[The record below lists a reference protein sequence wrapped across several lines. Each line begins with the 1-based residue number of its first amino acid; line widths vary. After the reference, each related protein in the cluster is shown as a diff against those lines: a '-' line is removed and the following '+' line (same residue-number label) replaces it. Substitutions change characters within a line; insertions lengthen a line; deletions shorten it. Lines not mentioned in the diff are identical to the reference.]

1 MRAFWR
7 GDKPLRSHAEWRGKL
22 GKNSKQGTSAPTLAA
37 VWGGPVELMGAL
49 RHQPEFEGLRLT
61 HVVVEA
67 QSSVD
72 EFSGPRN
79 HDLVARGELPSGES
93 VVICVE
99 AKAGESF
106 GATVKQQTSA
116 AARAKSIAKKDG
128 KTSNAP
134 ERLKGL
140 LERFVDYPTSEP
152 RVQNMRYQLLTALAG
167 TLSEAEERGA
177 QHAVLMVHEFLTD
190 ERPNAEIVREHDR
203 DLHNFVTTVFGLEP
217 PSAQQAPWCVDV
229 SGMPWSS
236 NRKLYLARAISDL
249 RTSTLES
256 VSRVER
262 DSERGRATAAKLKA
276 LGAKGIL
283 IRAAEQGYIT
293 QLACKMPECFCPEEL
308 GGACHFDPVNDELSD
323 WMPTLEHFP
332 ISKREGGKKGVENAI
347 LAHRVCNRI
356 DYSITDGRSYASD
369 VKRIR
374 KAREDA
380 IRRNKEGPDASTR
393 S

>member
-1 MRAFWR
+1 MRPFWR
-7 GDKPLRSHAEWRGKL
+7 GDEPLHSHAEWRGKL

-49 RHQPEFEGLRLT
+49 RHQPELHGLRLT
-61 HVVVEA
+61 RLVVEA

-79 HDLVARGELPSGES
+79 HDLVARGELPG
-93 VVICVE
+93 
-99 AKAGESF
+99 GESF
-106 GATVKQQTSA
+106 GATVKQQTAA
-116 AARAKSIAKKDG
+116 AARAKSVAEKAG

-140 LERFVDYPTSEP
+140 LERFVNYPTSEP

-203 DLHNFVTTVFGLEP
+203 DLHNFVTTVFDMEP

-229 SGMPWSS
+229 SGMPWSG
-236 NRKLYLARAISDL
+236 NPKLYLARAISDL

-256 VSRVER
+256 VLSVER
-262 DSERGRATAAKLKA
+262 DPERGRATAAKLKA
-276 LGAKGIL
+276 LGVKGTL

-323 WMPTLEHFP
+323 WMPALEHFP

-347 LAHRVCNRI
+347 LAHRLCNRI
-356 DYSITDGRSYASD
+356 DYSITVGRSYASD
-369 VKRIR
+369 LKRIT

-393 S
+393 T

>member
-1 MRAFWR
+1 MDGLLARARRPDARDRAQRCVQSARLRCHGTRVEARPTACPVRGRPRRPTRGRQLTTRAFWR
-7 GDKPLRSHAEWRGKL
+7 GDKPLHSHAQWRGKL

-79 HDLVARGELPSGES
+79 HDLVARGELPSGER

-106 GATVKQQTSA
+106 GATVKQQASA
-116 AARAKSIAKKDG
+116 AARAKSIAEKDG

-134 ERLKGL
+134 DRLEGL
-140 LERFVDYPTSEP
+140 LERFVDHPASEP

-167 TLSEAEERGA
+167 TLSEADERGA

-203 DLHNFVTTVFGLEP
+203 DLSNFVTTVFGVEP

-229 SGMPWSS
+229 SGKPWSG
-236 NRKLYLARAISDL
+236 NRRLYLARAISDF

-262 DSERGRATAAKLKA
+262 DPERGRATAAKLKA
-276 LGAKGIL
+276 LGAKGTL
-283 IRAAEQGYIT
+283 VRAAEHSSGQPSRVT
-293 QLACKMPECFCPEEL
+293 SRSSHARCLNASAPR
-308 GGACHFDPVNDELSD
+308 S
-323 WMPTLEHFP
+323 LEA
-332 ISKREGGKKGVENAI
+332 RAT
-347 LAHRVCNRI
+347 
-356 DYSITDGRSYASD
+356 SIR
-369 VKRIR
+369 
-374 KAREDA
+374 
-380 IRRNKEGPDASTR
+380 STR

>member
-7 GDKPLRSHAEWRGKL
+7 GDKPLRSHAEWRGRL

-61 HVVVEA
+61 QLAVEA

-79 HDLVARGELPSGES
+79 HDLVARGELPSGER

-106 GATVKQQTSA
+106 GATVKRQTSA
-116 AARAKSIAKKDG
+116 AARAKSVAEKDG

-134 ERLKGL
+134 ERLQGL
-140 LERFVDYPTSEP
+140 LERFVNYPASEP
-152 RVQNMRYQLLTALAG
+152 RVQTMRYQLLTALAG
-167 TLSEAEERGA
+167 TLSEAEEQGA
-177 QHAVLMVHEFLTD
+177 QHAVLMVHDFLTN

-217 PSAQQAPWCVDV
+217 PSAQQAPWCIDV
-229 SGMPWSS
+229 SRMPWSGD
-236 NRKLYLARAISDL
+236 RKLYVARAISDL

-262 DSERGRATAAKLKA
+262 DPERGERL
-276 LGAKGIL
+276 
-283 IRAAEQGYIT
+283 Q
-293 QLACKMPECFCPEEL
+293 P
-308 GGACHFDPVNDELSD
+308 S
-323 WMPTLEHFP
+323 
-332 ISKREGGKKGVENAI
+332 
-347 LAHRVCNRI
+347 
-356 DYSITDGRSYASD
+356 
-369 VKRIR
+369 
-374 KAREDA
+374 
-380 IRRNKEGPDASTR
+380 
-393 S
+393 